1 MTDSVSTASE
11 LQGRYPS
18 LRTLAMPADTNP
30 NGDIFGGW
38 ILAQM
43 DLAGG
48 TYAFHVAGGR
58 VATVAI
64 TGMSFL
70 KPVNVGDE
78 VSVYCS
84 THHIGTTSIAVS
96 VETWVCRRSASY
108 RRVQHLAERQG
119 ASLNDTGVSQQS
131 INATRSDGLPE
142 MHADTVTEVHAVHEK
157 PLEEKVTEGLFTFVA
172 IDDFG
177 KPRPVIHASAPSQS

>member
-1 MTDSVSTASE
+1 MTTAP
-11 LQGRYPS
+11 RDAPS

-48 TYAFHVAGGR
+48 TYAWHIAQGR

-64 TGMSFL
+64 TGMNFL
-70 KPVNVGDE
+70 KPVYVGDE

-84 THHIGTTSIAVS
+84 THRIGNTSIAVN
-96 VETWVCRRSASY
+96 VEVWVRRGTSKHS
-108 RRVQHLAERQG
+108 LDETDGTEER
-119 ASLNDTGVSQQS
+119 
-131 INATRSDGLPE
+131 
-142 MHADTVTEVHAVHEK
+142 
-157 PLEEKVTEGLFTFVA
+157 VTEGLFTFVA
-172 IDDFG
+172 IDRSG
-177 KPRPVIHASAPSQS
+177 TPRPVKQARTS

>member
-1 MTDSVSTASE
+1 MTEFLSASSE

-70 KPVNVGDE
+70 KPVSVGDE

-96 VETWVCRRSASY
+96 VETWVCRRSESY
-108 RRVQHLAERQG
+108 QRVQHIAGGEGTSVGEL
-119 ASLNDTGVSQQS
+119 
-131 INATRSDGLPE
+131 RSS
-142 MHADTVTEVHAVHEK
+142 EK
-157 PLEEKVTEGLFTFVA
+157 PVEEKVTEGLFTFVS

-177 KPRPVIHASAPSQS
+177 KPRPVLNETNTEKP

>member
-1 MTDSVSTASE
+1 MNTQSNQETPPREA
-11 LQGRYPS
+11 PS

-48 TYAFHVAGGR
+48 TYAFHVARGR

-64 TGMSFL
+64 TGMQFL
-70 KPVNVGDE
+70 KPVYVGDE

-84 THHIGTTSIAVS
+84 THQIGKTSIAVNI
-96 VETWVCRRSASY
+96 ETWVRR
-108 RRVQHLAERQG
+108 R
-119 ASLNDTGVSQQS
+119 GVGYIDNS
-131 INATRSDGLPE
+131 E
-142 MHADTVTEVHAVHEK
+142 
-157 PLEEKVTEGLFTFVA
+157 EEKVTEGLFTFVA
-172 IDDFG
+172 LDSQGDPTPI
-177 KPRPVIHASAPSQS
+177 ASPPSQHC

>member
-1 MTDSVSTASE
+1 MQGFETKAGSTQS
-11 LQGRYPS
+11 PS

-48 TYAFHVAGGR
+48 TYAFHVANGR

-64 TGMSFL
+64 TGMQFL
-70 KPVNVGDE
+70 KPVYVGDE

-84 THHIGTTSIAVS
+84 THRIGNTSIAVNI
-96 VETWVCRRSASY
+96 ETWVRRRGGGY
-108 RRVQHLAERQG
+108 L
-119 ASLNDTGVSQQS
+119 DTPS
-131 INATRSDGLPE
+131 
-142 MHADTVTEVHAVHEK
+142 
-157 PLEEKVTEGLFTFVA
+157 EEKVTEGLFTFVA
-172 IDDFG
+172 LDNHG
-177 KPRPVIHASAPSQS
+177 KPRPVVALQ